1 MPGGWHPHA
10 TSGVSSVAKHSRNI
24 VLSMAHFS
32 VITRYGPANIILL
45 FSWQHQHQPTSTNTN
60 NLPFQ
65 IRENCNAP
73 IQSQPVAIVVINYRV
88 YFQAALHE
96 RTPPAYAE
104 PDGSNGASRQA
115 AEGQAETGQQTG
127 KHDKNCC
134 NAIGD
139 AYPAPQ
145 TWNQSTNDKPRR
157 GWQYGQ
163 CQLPAEYSRPRHSF
177 LRFRLGA
184 RHRTITYYL
193 FIQNSGLLTRCT
205 NANNS
210 QAIGVT
216 KYTLHLF

>member
-1 MPGGWHPHA
+1 MASPRDVRSLICCKALTEYCSEYGTFFRDHKIWPCKHHFIIFLA
-10 TSGVSSVAKHSRNI
+10 T
-24 VLSMAHFS
+24 
-32 VITRYGPANIILL
+32 
-45 FSWQHQHQPTSTNTN
+45 PTSTNTT